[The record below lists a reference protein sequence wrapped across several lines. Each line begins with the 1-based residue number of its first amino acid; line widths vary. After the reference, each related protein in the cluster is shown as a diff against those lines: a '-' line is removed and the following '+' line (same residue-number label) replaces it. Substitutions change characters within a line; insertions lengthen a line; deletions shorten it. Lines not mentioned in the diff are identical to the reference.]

1 MRKKIFIAL
10 MGILLGIGTFIC
22 FETIN
27 PIYFLFLCAI
37 LAVIL
42 LYVDKKLIVFPIAL
56 ALGFSLS
63 LYKLNSYS
71 LIDNPKQKLEITIT
85 EKRKV
90 DDGYRC
96 FVKARGRNISEKSV
110 IFTEENFPIG
120 QKYLIDAE
128 INLANKNTNPNLFN
142 YRNYLISK
150 GIGSNIKI
158 KKIYKDASSSSV
170 LLILRNKFHNYIHEV
185 FKNNLSK
192 DSADFAISVVLGEN
206 LIQNDDIRDLGL
218 AHILAVSGLHID
230 LLIGFILYF
239 CSKLNLNYRYG
250 YISALTL
257 AFLYG
262 ALIGFPYSVIR
273 VLIINLIGFL
283 AFLYQYPEDKIKSLL
298 IAALLILIYN
308 PFAVLNAGFVLS
320 FIATS
325 GVYLMYPK
333 LRKYL
338 GENLLAESI
347 GFTASVQATLLPFTA
362 FYYGKINLVSI
373 LANFLVVPVFTLAMY
388 IIFAVIIF
396 YPILSF
402 IMAPLF
408 VIINYLL
415 ESILNLTHIL
425 NSFKFLN
432 IEFIHQSILISIY
445 LYFLILVSVY
455 IKKSNKRLIKEFY
468 LLNIIVVIL
477 SLGYEKLNPETSFSM
492 IDIGQGDAFLLNDR
506 GDYYLIDVGGP
517 KFDNYDSGEK
527 ILVPYLKSIGVRDIK
542 AVFISHEDM
551 DHSGNMDILNDN
563 FNIQNVITSKNN
575 IGSLAKYQP
584 KIVGKNDKIKL
595 KSGYINCI
603 FDGASGEENAES
615 MGLLININGT
625 TILSLGDLP
634 KEYED
639 SLAIKADILKV
650 SHHGSKTSTSK
661 DFVTKVSPK
670 AALISAGRNNRYG
683 HPNKEV
689 LENLAGVKIYNTQTD
704 GMVKIYFGKDV
715 KIEKY
720 MKGGFFRWILKS
732 LWTYW

>member
-10 MGILLGIGTFIC
+10 IGLLAGIGLFIS

-27 PIYFLFLCAI
+27 PIYI
-37 LAVIL
+37 LSISAVMALIL
-42 LYVDKKLIVFPIAL
+42 LFIDKKLMAFPIAL
-56 ALGFSLS
+56 AVGFSLS
-63 LYKLNSYS
+63 FYKLDSYR
-71 LIDNPKQKLEITIT
+71 LIDNSDEKLEITIT

-90 DDGYRC
+90 DDSYRY
-96 FVKARGRNISEKSV
+96 FVKVRGANISEKSV
-110 IFTEENFPIG
+110 IFTEEDFPIG
-120 QKYLIDAE
+120 QKYLIDGE
-128 INLANKNTNPNLFN
+128 IALANKNTNPNLFN

-158 KKIYKDASSSSV
+158 KRIYKEGRSSSI
-170 LLILRNKFHNYIHEV
+170 LLNLRNKFYNYIHSIFE
-185 FKNNLSK
+185 NNLNK
-192 DSADFAISVVLGEN
+192 NSANFVISVVLGEN
-206 LIQNDDIRDLGL
+206 LIQNEDIKDLGL

-230 LLIGFILYF
+230 LLIGFILYVF
-239 CSKLNLNYRYG
+239 SKINLNYRYG

-262 ALIGFPYSVIR
+262 SLIGFPYSIVR

-298 IAALLILIYN
+298 IAALVILLYN

-320 FIATS
+320 FVATS
-325 GVYLMYPK
+325 GVYLIYPK
-333 LRKYL
+333 LMKYI
-338 GENLLAESI
+338 NKHLLAESI
-347 GFTASVQATLLPFTA
+347 GFTTAIQATLLPFTA
-362 FYYGKINLVSI
+362 YYYGKINFISI
-373 LANFLVVPVFTLAMY
+373 LANFLIVPVFTLAMY
-388 IIFAVIIF
+388 IIFAIIIF

-402 IMAPLF
+402 IMTPFF

-415 ESILNLTHIL
+415 ESMLNLTLIL

-445 LYFLILVSVY
+445 LYFLILVSIY
-455 IKKSNKRLIKEFY
+455 IKKSNKKLIKNFY
-468 LLNIIVVIL
+468 IINIVVVML

-492 IDIGQGDAFLLNDR
+492 IDIGQGDTFLINDR

-542 AVFISHEDM
+542 AVFISHEDR
-551 DHSGNMDILNDN
+551 DHSGNMEILNKN
-563 FNIQNVITSKNN
+563 FNIKNVITSQNN

-584 KIVGKNDKIKL
+584 KIIKKNDKIKL
-595 KSGYINCI
+595 KNGYIACV
-603 FDGASGEENAES
+603 FDGTKGEENAES
-615 MGLLININGT
+615 MGLLININGIK
-625 TILSLGDLP
+625 ILTLGDLP

-639 SLAIKADILKV
+639 TLDIKADILKV

-661 DFVTKVSPK
+661 EFVGKVSPK

-683 HPNKEV
+683 HPTTEV
-689 LENLAGVKIYNTQTD
+689 LENLDGIKIYNTQTD
-704 GMVKIYFGKDV
+704 GMVKIYFDKDV
-715 KIEKY
+715 RIEKY
-720 MKGGFFRWILKS
+720 LKEGFFR
-732 LWTYW
+732 

>member
-10 MGILLGIGTFIC
+10 IGLLAGIGLFIS

-27 PIYFLFLCAI
+27 PIYI
-37 LAVIL
+37 LSISAVMALIL
-42 LYVDKKLIVFPIAL
+42 LFIDKKLMAFPIAL
-56 ALGFSLS
+56 SIGFSLS
-63 LYKLNSYS
+63 FYKLDSYR
-71 LIDNPKQKLEITIT
+71 LIDNSDEKLEITIT

-90 DDGYRC
+90 DDSYRY
-96 FVKARGRNISEKSV
+96 FVKVRGANISEKSV
-110 IFTEENFPIG
+110 IFTEEDFPIG
-120 QKYLIDAE
+120 QKYLIDGE
-128 INLANKNTNPNLFN
+128 IALANKNTNPNLFN

-158 KKIYKDASSSSV
+158 KRIYKEGRSSSI
-170 LLILRNKFHNYIHEV
+170 LLNLRNKFYNYIHSIFE
-185 FKNNLSK
+185 NNLNK
-192 DSADFAISVVLGEN
+192 NSANFVISVVLGEN
-206 LIQNDDIRDLGL
+206 LIQNEDIKDLGL

-230 LLIGFILYF
+230 LLIGFILYVF
-239 CSKLNLNYRYG
+239 SKINLNYRYG

-262 ALIGFPYSVIR
+262 ALIGFPYSIVR

-298 IAALLILIYN
+298 IAALVILLYN

-320 FIATS
+320 FVATS
-325 GVYLMYPK
+325 GVYLIYPK
-333 LRKYL
+333 LMKYI
-338 GENLLAESI
+338 NKHLLAESI
-347 GFTASVQATLLPFTA
+347 GFTTAIQATLLPFTA
-362 FYYGKINLVSI
+362 YYYGKINFISI
-373 LANFLVVPVFTLAMY
+373 LANFLIVPVFTLAMY
-388 IIFAVIIF
+388 IIFAIIIF

-402 IMAPLF
+402 IMTPFF

-415 ESILNLTHIL
+415 ESMLNLTLIL

-445 LYFLILVSVY
+445 LYFLILVSIY
-455 IKKSNKRLIKEFY
+455 IKKSNKKLIKNFY
-468 LLNIIVVIL
+468 IINIVVVML

-492 IDIGQGDAFLLNDR
+492 IDIGQGDTFLINDR

-542 AVFISHEDM
+542 AVFISHEDR
-551 DHSGNMDILNDN
+551 DHSGNMEILNKN
-563 FNIQNVITSKNN
+563 FNIKNVITSQNN

-584 KIVGKNDKIKL
+584 KIIKKNDKIKL
-595 KSGYINCI
+595 KNGYIACV
-603 FDGASGEENAES
+603 FDGTKGEENAES
-615 MGLLININGT
+615 MGLLININGIK
-625 TILSLGDLP
+625 ILTLGDLP

-639 SLAIKADILKV
+639 TLDIKADILKV

-661 DFVTKVSPK
+661 EFVGKVRPK

-683 HPNKEV
+683 HPTKEV
-689 LENLAGVKIYNTQTD
+689 LENLDGIKIYNTQTD
-704 GMVKIYFGKDV
+704 GMVKIYFDKDV
-715 KIEKY
+715 RIEKY
-720 MKGGFFRWILKS
+720 LKGGFFR
-732 LWTYW
+732 

>member
-10 MGILLGIGTFIC
+10 MGLLAGIGLFIS

-27 PIYFLFLCAI
+27 PIYI
-37 LAVIL
+37 LSISAVMALIL
-42 LYVDKKLIVFPIAL
+42 LFIDKKLIVFPIAL
-56 ALGFSLS
+56 AVGFSLS
-63 LYKLNSYS
+63 FYELNSYR
-71 LIDNPKQKLEITIT
+71 LIDNSDQKLEITIT

-90 DDGYRC
+90 DDSYRY
-96 FVKARGRNISEKSV
+96 FVKIRGANISEKSV
-110 IFTEENFPIG
+110 IFTEEVFPIG
-120 QKYLIDAE
+120 QKYLIDGE
-128 INLANKNTNPNLFN
+128 ITLANKNTNPNLFN

-158 KKIYKDASSSSV
+158 KRIYKEGRSSSI
-170 LLILRNKFHNYIHEV
+170 LLNLRNKFYNYIHSIFE
-185 FKNNLSK
+185 NNLNK
-192 DSADFAISVVLGEN
+192 NSANFVISVVLGEN
-206 LIQNDDIRDLGL
+206 LIQNEDIKDLGL
-218 AHILAVSGLHID
+218 AHMLAVSGLHID
-230 LLIGFILYF
+230 LLIGFILYVF
-239 CSKLNLNYRYG
+239 SKINLNYRYG

-262 ALIGFPYSVIR
+262 SLIGFPYSIVR

-298 IAALLILIYN
+298 IAALVILLYN

-320 FIATS
+320 FVATS
-325 GVYLMYPK
+325 GVSLIYPK
-333 LRKYL
+333 LRKYH
-338 GENLLAESI
+338 NKDLLADNI
-347 GFTASVQATLLPFTA
+347 GFTTAIQVTLLPFTA
-362 FYYGKINLVSI
+362 YYYGKINFISI
-373 LANFLVVPVFTLAMY
+373 LANFLIVPVFTLAMY
-388 IIFAVIIF
+388 IIFAIIIF

-402 IMAPLF
+402 IMTPFF

-415 ESILNLTHIL
+415 ESMLNLTLIL

-455 IKKSNKRLIKEFY
+455 IKKSNKKLIKNFY
-468 LLNIIVVIL
+468 IVNIVVIML

-492 IDIGQGDAFLLNDR
+492 IDIGQGDTFLINDR

-542 AVFISHEDM
+542 AVFISHEDR
-551 DHSGNMDILNDN
+551 DHSGNMEILNKN
-563 FNIQNVITSKNN
+563 FNIKNVITSQNN

-584 KIVGKNDKIKL
+584 KIIKKNDKIKL
-595 KSGYINCI
+595 KNGYIACV
-603 FDGASGEENAES
+603 FDGTKGEENAES
-615 MGLLININGT
+615 MGLLVNINGT
-625 TILSLGDLP
+625 KLLTLGDLP

-639 SLAIKADILKV
+639 TLDIKADILKV

-661 DFVTKVSPK
+661 EFVGKVSPK

-683 HPNKEV
+683 HPTKEV
-689 LENLAGVKIYNTQTD
+689 LENLDGVKIYNTQTD
-704 GMVKIYFGKDV
+704 GMVKIYFDKDV
-715 KIEKY
+715 RIEKY
-720 MKGGFFRWILKS
+720 LKGGFFR
-732 LWTYW
+732 

>member
-10 MGILLGIGTFIC
+10 IGLLAGIGLFIS

-27 PIYFLFLCAI
+27 PIYI
-37 LAVIL
+37 LSISAVMALIL
-42 LYVDKKLIVFPIAL
+42 LFIDKKLMAFPIAL
-56 ALGFSLS
+56 SIGFSLS
-63 LYKLNSYS
+63 FYKLDSYR
-71 LIDNPKQKLEITIT
+71 LIDNSDEKLEITIT

-90 DDGYRC
+90 DDSYRY
-96 FVKARGRNISEKSV
+96 FVKVRGANISEKSV
-110 IFTEENFPIG
+110 IFTEEDFPIG
-120 QKYLIDAE
+120 QKYLIDGE
-128 INLANKNTNPNLFN
+128 IALANKNTNPNLFN

-158 KKIYKDASSSSV
+158 KRIYKEGRSSSI
-170 LLILRNKFHNYIHEV
+170 LLNLRNKFYNYIHSIFE
-185 FKNNLSK
+185 NNLNK
-192 DSADFAISVVLGEN
+192 NSANFVISVVLGEN
-206 LIQNDDIRDLGL
+206 LIQNEDIKDLGL

-230 LLIGFILYF
+230 LLIGFILYVF
-239 CSKLNLNYRYG
+239 SKINLNYRYG

-262 ALIGFPYSVIR
+262 ALIGFPYSIIR

-298 IAALLILIYN
+298 IAALIILLYN

-320 FIATS
+320 FVATS
-325 GVYLMYPK
+325 GVYLVYPK
-333 LRKYL
+333 LWKYL
-338 GENLLAESI
+338 NKDLLAESI
-347 GFTASVQATLLPFTA
+347 GFTTAIQVTLLPFTA
-362 FYYGKINLVSI
+362 YYYGKINFISI
-373 LANFLVVPVFTLAMY
+373 LANFLIVPVFTLAMY
-388 IIFAVIIF
+388 IIFAIVIF

-402 IMAPLF
+402 VMTPFF

-415 ESILNLTHIL
+415 ESMLNLTLIL

-455 IKKSNKRLIKEFY
+455 IKKSNKKLIKNFY
-468 LLNIIVVIL
+468 IINIVVVML

-492 IDIGQGDAFLLNDR
+492 IDIGQGDAFLINDR

-527 ILVPYLKSIGVRDIK
+527 ILVPYLKSIGVSDIK
-542 AVFISHEDM
+542 AVFISHEDR
-551 DHSGNMDILNDN
+551 DHSGNMEILNKN
-563 FNIQNVITSKNN
+563 FNIQNVITSQNN
-575 IGSLAKYQP
+575 IGSLAKYHP
-584 KIVGKNDKIKL
+584 KIIKKNDKIKL
-595 KSGYINCI
+595 KNGYIACV
-603 FDGASGEENAES
+603 FDGTKGEENAES
-615 MGLLININGT
+615 MGLLININGIK
-625 TILSLGDLP
+625 ILTLGDLP

-639 SLAIKADILKV
+639 TLDIKADILKV
-650 SHHGSKTSTSK
+650 SHHGSKTSTSN
-661 DFVTKVSPK
+661 DFVAKVNPK

-683 HPNKEV
+683 HPTKEV
-689 LENLAGVKIYNTQTD
+689 LENLDGVKVYNTQTD

-720 MKGGFFRWILKS
+720 LEGGFFR
-732 LWTYW
+732 

>member
-10 MGILLGIGTFIC
+10 IGLLAGIGLFIS

-27 PIYFLFLCAI
+27 PIYI
-37 LAVIL
+37 LSISAVMALIL
-42 LYVDKKLIVFPIAL
+42 LFIDKKLMAFPIAL
-56 ALGFSLS
+56 AVGFSLS
-63 LYKLNSYS
+63 FYKLDSYR
-71 LIDNPKQKLEITIT
+71 LIDNSDEKLEITIT

-90 DDGYRC
+90 DDSYRY
-96 FVKARGRNISEKSV
+96 FVKVRGANISEKSV
-110 IFTEENFPIG
+110 IFTEEDFPIG
-120 QKYLIDAE
+120 QKYLIDGE
-128 INLANKNTNPNLFN
+128 IALANKNTNPNLFN

-158 KKIYKDASSSSV
+158 KRIYKEGRSSSI
-170 LLILRNKFHNYIHEV
+170 LLNLRNKFYNYIHSIFE
-185 FKNNLSK
+185 NNLNK
-192 DSADFAISVVLGEN
+192 NSANFVISVVLGEN
-206 LIQNDDIRDLGL
+206 LIQNEDIKDLGL

-230 LLIGFILYF
+230 LLIGFILYVF
-239 CSKLNLNYRYG
+239 SKINLNYRYG

-262 ALIGFPYSVIR
+262 SLIGFPYSIVR

-298 IAALLILIYN
+298 IAALVILLYN
-308 PFAVLNAGFVLS
+308 PFVVLNAGFVLS
-320 FIATS
+320 FVATS
-325 GVYLMYPK
+325 GVYLVYPK

-338 GENLLAESI
+338 NKDLLADNI
-347 GFTASVQATLLPFTA
+347 GFTTAIQATLLPFTA
-362 FYYGKINLVSI
+362 YYYGKINFISI
-373 LANFLVVPVFTLAMY
+373 LANFLIVPVFTLAMY
-388 IIFAVIIF
+388 IIFAIIIF

-402 IMAPLF
+402 IMTPFF

-415 ESILNLTHIL
+415 ESMLNLTLIL

-445 LYFLILVSVY
+445 LYFLILVSIY
-455 IKKSNKRLIKEFY
+455 IKKSNKKLIKNFY
-468 LLNIIVVIL
+468 IVNIVVVML

-492 IDIGQGDAFLLNDR
+492 IDIGQGDTFLINDR

-542 AVFISHEDM
+542 AVFISHEDR
-551 DHSGNMDILNDN
+551 DHSGNMEILNKN
-563 FNIQNVITSKNN
+563 FNIKNVITSQNN

-584 KIVGKNDKIKL
+584 KIIKKNDKIKL
-595 KSGYINCI
+595 KNGYIACV
-603 FDGASGEENAES
+603 FDGTKGEENAES
-615 MGLLININGT
+615 MGLLINIEGIK
-625 TILSLGDLP
+625 ILTLGDLP

-639 SLAIKADILKV
+639 TLDIKADILKV

-661 DFVTKVSPK
+661 EFVGKVSPK

-683 HPNKEV
+683 HPTTEV
-689 LENLAGVKIYNTQTD
+689 LENLDGIKIYNTQTD
-704 GMVKIYFGKDV
+704 GMVKIYFDKDV
-715 KIEKY
+715 RIEKY
-720 MKGGFFRWILKS
+720 LKGGFFR
-732 LWTYW
+732 